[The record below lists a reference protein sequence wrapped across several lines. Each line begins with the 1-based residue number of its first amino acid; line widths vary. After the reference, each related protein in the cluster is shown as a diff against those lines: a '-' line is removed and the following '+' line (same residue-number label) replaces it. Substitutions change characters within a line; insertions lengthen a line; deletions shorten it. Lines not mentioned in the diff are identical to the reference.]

1 MRINRLQLEQFRSY
15 RKLDWELPEASIH
28 LLLGRNG
35 VGKTNILEAIGVLSE
50 GGSFLG
56 RDEEELVTWGEHYY
70 RVRAQM
76 ISDAQEENVLE
87 AVSERSPRTRRAFL
101 CGMCG
106 PRQKNS
112 SAFCPRSFFLPQDL
126 DLFTGPPAYRRRLL
140 DRALQQVTSQYRLS
154 SRDVSEDPQA
164 ARGASATYRP
174 GTGRREDLMLWNAI
188 LAKEGATIALRR
200 LELLEVLQ
208 CTLSEELHR
217 LGEAWD
223 QPAFQYERTSKA
235 RTEPEIEEEILRELA
250 RIEDRDILLQATSTG
265 PHRDDWGIRVSDRDL
280 LPFASRGQ
288 QRTAVLALL
297 FLLGSYL
304 ELQRGEK
311 PVILLDDVFS
321 ELDTNHQEA
330 LLSAFGDHQVLHYC
344 HPQPGDTSGGVGV
357 AGGAGHGA
365 LFACSRNQQ
374 SRVGALRAMPLRPL
388 S

>member
-87 AVSERSPRTRRAFL
+87 AVSERSPRTRRAFFV
-101 CGMCG
+101 
-106 PRQKNS
+106 RDVRA
-112 SAFCPRSFFLPQDL
+112 SAKEFFGILPTVIFLPQDL

-154 SRDVSEDPQA
+154 LETYQKTLKQRA
-164 ARGASATYRP
+164 ALLRHIAQ

-188 LAKEGATIALRR
+188 LAKEGATITLRR

-280 LPFASRGQ
+280 PSFASRGQ

-330 LLSAFGDHQVLHYC
+330 LLSAFGDHQVFITATHSPETLQEASVWQVEQGMVRFS
-344 HPQPGDTSGGVGV
+344 PAAAIS
-357 AGGAGHGA
+357 
-365 LFACSRNQQ
+365 N
-374 SRVGALRAMPLRPL
+374 RA
-388 S
+388 